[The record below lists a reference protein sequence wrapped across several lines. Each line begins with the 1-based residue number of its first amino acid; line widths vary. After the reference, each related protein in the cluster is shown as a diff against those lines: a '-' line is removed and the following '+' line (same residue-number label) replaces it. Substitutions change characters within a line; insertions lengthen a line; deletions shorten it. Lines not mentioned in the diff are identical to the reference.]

1 MKFWAD
7 FLNFVKSLS
16 QDIFWMNTFIIFFI
30 YLNLF
35 HKLQRLYSI
44 KYNDRIG

>member
-7 FLNFVKSLS
+7 FLNLVKLLS
-16 QDIFWMNTFIIFFI
+16 QDIFWMNIFIIFFI
-30 YLNLF
+30 YLTLF

-44 KYNDRIG
+44 KYDRIR

>member
-1 MKFWAD
+1 MRFWAD
-7 FLNFVKSLS
+7 FLNLVKSLS
-16 QDIFWMNTFIIFFI
+16 QDIFWMNTFIIFII
-30 YLNLF
+30 YLTLF